1 MDALLTKYNALPENM
16 KMAVIGGAVVLVL
29 LIIIII
35 GSVAR
40 FEAFEPLNEIMD
52 KYASYPS
59 IFAQKIVGP
68 TGEEIKFDNYF
79 VKPDNVVKPMEPA
92 MEQQK
97 ASEPVGPAPAPPAG
111 PMPMEKPSSMA
122 PAPNV
127 SQVVPEQQLEVP
139 KMETKVPIDIG
150 NGVSVNATIQVPAQ
164 TVTVP
169 TQTATSE
176 ITPPAPTNIEVG
188 AQTVEL
194 PAQVGVLP
202 AVIDGKNVTVPVEIP
217 AQTVDIPAQNAI
229 IPTIEPFRL

>member
-1 MDALLTKYNALPENM
+1 MDALLTQYNSLPENM
-16 KMAVIGGAVVLVL
+16 KLAVIGGAVLLV

-35 GSVAR
+35 IARVAR
-40 FEAFEPLNEIMD
+40 FEAFEPMNEMMD
-52 KYASYPS
+52 TLASYPS

-68 TGEEIKFDNYF
+68 SGEEIKFDNYF
-79 VKPDNVVKPMEPA
+79 VKPDNVVKPLEVPMT
-92 MEQQK
+92 QQK
-97 ASEPVGPAPAPPAG
+97 APEAIGPAPAPAG
-111 PMPMEKPSSMA
+111 PMPMEKASNQA

-127 SQVVPEQQLEVP
+127 SQVVPEQKLEVP

-169 TQTATSE
+169 EQTATTE

-202 AVIDGKNVTVPVEIP
+202 AVIDGKNVTVPVEIK

-229 IPTIEPFRL
+229 IPTVEPFRL

>member
-16 KMAVIGGAVVLVL
+16 KLAVIGGAVVLV
-29 LIIIII
+29 IIIII
-35 GSVAR
+35 IIARVSR
-40 FEAFEPLNEIMD
+40 FEAFSPINEVVD
-52 KYASYPS
+52 TLASYPS

-68 TGEEIKFDNYF
+68 SGEEIKFDNYF
-79 VKPDNVVKPMEPA
+79 VKPANVVKPLEAPTV
-92 MEQQK
+92 QQK
-97 ASEPVGPAPAPPAG
+97 APEPVAPASAG
-111 PMPMEKPSSMA
+111 PMPMEKASNQA

-169 TQTATSE
+169 EQTATTE

-194 PAQVGVLP
+194 PAQAGVLP

-229 IPTIEPFRL
+229 IPTVEPFHL

>member
-16 KMAVIGGAVVLVL
+16 KLAVIGGAVLLV

-35 GSVAR
+35 IAR
-40 FEAFEPLNEIMD
+40 VSNFEAFSPINEVVD
-52 KYASYPS
+52 TLASYPS
-59 IFAQKIVGP
+59 IFSQKIVGP
-68 TGEEIKFDNYF
+68 SGEEIKFDNYF
-79 VKPDNVVKPMEPA
+79 VKPDNVVKSLEPPMV
-92 MEQQK
+92 QQK
-97 ASEPVGPAPAPPAG
+97 APEPVAPAPAG
-111 PMPMEKPSSMA
+111 PMPMEKASNQA

-169 TQTATSE
+169 EQTATTE

-194 PAQVGVLP
+194 PAQTGVLP

-229 IPTIEPFRL
+229 IPTVEPFRL